1 MSTDFNSAK
10 SLINEMLAK
19 TTAKLESSLIYAIR
33 SQVNYLESVKSD
45 TFRKLIGE
53 LDSQYT
59 AAQHF
64 KFQSSVRLTLQEM
77 ERTYLEYFGKPWDYE
92 EPKEE
97 AIDGI
102 VLPKR
107 GRPRKAK

>member
-1 MSTDFNSAK
+1 MSTNSNPAK
-10 SLINEMLAK
+10 SLLNEMLTE
-19 TTAKLESSLIYAIR
+19 TTAKLESNLIYAIR
-33 SQVNYLESVKSD
+33 SQANYLESVKRD

-64 KFQSSVRLTLQEM
+64 KYQSSVRVTLTEM
-77 ERTYLEYFGKPWDYE
+77 EQTYLEYFGKPWDYE

-97 AIDGI
+97 AVDGI
-102 VLPKR
+102 LVIKR
-107 GRPRKAK
+107 GRPRKSN